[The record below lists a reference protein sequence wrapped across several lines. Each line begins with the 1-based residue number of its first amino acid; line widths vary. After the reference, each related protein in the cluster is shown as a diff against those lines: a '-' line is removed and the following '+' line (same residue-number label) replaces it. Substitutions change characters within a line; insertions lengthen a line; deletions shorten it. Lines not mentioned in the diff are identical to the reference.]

1 MQVENRL
8 KKEKDFEQL
17 AAIKNNDNKTA
28 EDVRKSGNCIGFLS
42 QNVIIFNSMIIIIVY
57 IPLEIKK
64 RGQKSIDAY
73 LNALSRGK
81 TKNTHCNLIILGEGR
96 VGKTSL
102 IKSILSMQFD
112 PDCKPTQGV
121 ILEEIELAE
130 RIDIT
135 VAQDSEIWK
144 PVKSSSRVEE
154 QFADSVAQHVADAT
168 PVVSKESVTKYFDD
182 VPKEELL
189 ADVMKIVN
197 LIRPKQRPPQSH
209 HDRSTRREKPG
220 HAKFSTEEED
230 LLEMIES
237 IFGSTTTMSHD
248 RPAINLPIIP
258 LPSSKVTVIPGLPA
272 EPKEKPKQSKHADA
286 IQKDLQTTSDK
297 SVANVTPPHTR
308 QSSVSYELS
317 KKIGNRLKNPRKKQ
331 DDLTFHT
338 IDFAGQRLYRP
349 MHHCFITNRAVYIV
363 VFKLTEVRKYL
374 QSAQSGVKDPISQIR
389 YWLNNIIAHG
399 SDSDAKKDD
408 EFPRIFLVGT
418 HMNVDKELPH
428 LSDGEVNDHLSKTF
442 VSDINESRYA
452 TSIQCHEDNKIMF
465 AIENSLSEKK
475 RPESGIIPLMKNI
488 RKLRDHIPFLSEDI
502 PTSYMMF
509 EKKLLEMKEER
520 KEKPLAT
527 TRQEVEKWAE
537 ECGIDEKD
545 EIDTAIQFFHDIR
558 VIVDQSKNASLT

>member
-1 MQVENRL
+1 M
-8 KKEKDFEQL
+8 
-17 AAIKNNDNKTA
+17 
-28 EDVRKSGNCIGFLS
+28 
-42 QNVIIFNSMIIIIVY
+42 IIVY

-102 IKSILSMQFD
+102 IKSILSMKFD

-130 RIDIT
+130 SIDIA
-135 VAQDSEIWK
+135 VAHDSDIWK

-168 PVVSKESVTKYFDD
+168 PVVSKENVTKYFDV
-182 VPKEELL
+182 VPKDELL
-189 ADVMKIVN
+189 ADVKKIVN
-197 LIRPKQRPPQSH
+197 RIRLKEQKHPQSH
-209 HDRSTRREKPG
+209 RDRNTRREKPG
-220 HAKFSTEEED
+220 HAKFSTEDED
-230 LLEMIES
+230 SFKMIES
-237 IFGSTTTMSHD
+237 ILGSTTTMSHD
-248 RPAINLPIIP
+248 RPAINPPITP
-258 LPSSKVTVIPGLPA
+258 LPSSKVTVIP
-272 EPKEKPKQSKHADA
+272 KEKPKQPKHADA

-317 KKIGNRLKNPRKKQ
+317 KKIGNRLKNPKKKQ

-374 QSAQSGVKDPISQIR
+374 QLASADHPAQSSDIDPISQIR

-399 SDSDAKKDD
+399 SDSDAKND

-418 HMNVDKELPH
+418 HMNGDNKLPC
-428 LSDGEVNDHLSKTF
+428 LSDVELQKVNDHLSKTF
-442 VSDINESRYA
+442 VSDIKESRYE
-452 TSIQCHEDNKIMF
+452 TSIQCHKDNNIVF

-475 RPESGIIPLMKNI
+475 RSESGIIPLMKNI
-488 RKLRDHIPFLSEDI
+488 RELRDHIPFLSEDV

-558 VIVDQSKNASLT
+558 VIVDQSKNASLTYY